1 MFGNLFWKKQ
11 NRENYLAAWDRKN
24 ETEPSVLSL
33 SWLNLFSE
41 KNCNTKYDVYGTSPI
56 AKKRKKFLPD
66 RFNSTVICAGST
78 VSKFDTCTYSRPD
91 LFPFLCTVFFKKN
104 GETIEAGY

>member
-78 VSKFDTCTYSRPD
+78 VSKIDICTYSPFYV
-91 LFPFLCTVFFKKN
+91 LFSLKKTGKLLKRDTN
-104 GETIEAGY
+104 FN